1 MQCQNGGVRLKEEK
15 DKGGN
20 QGGKDESDKVQISL
34 CILDLSKLLGWKG
47 WVKKKKEEEEGL
59 KEDMGKEEMVKE
71 EGEGGNAIQLS
82 IFEKTSH
89 LIPRVLD
96 LACWT
101 SRVGPRV
108 LYLACPAMLSPL
120 FNEITLLIC

>member
-1 MQCQNGGVRLKEEK
+1 M
-15 DKGGN
+15 
-20 QGGKDESDKVQISL
+20 
-34 CILDLSKLLGWKG
+34 
-47 WVKKKKEEEEGL
+47 KKKKEEEEGL

-89 LIPRVLD
+89 LIPCVLD

-108 LYLACPAMLSPL
+108 LDLAYYTSRALPCFRHSLMKSLNYFCL
-120 FNEITLLIC
+120 FLFM